1 MRNAGHPAY
10 TDAWRGRN
18 RASAVARNARR
29 NVMHHPVS
37 RRHFLGVMGAAVA
50 GMAAAA
56 CSSAPATAAP
66 SIDANPIDTN
76 SATNAGNKPKV
87 AVAQAFSYDRAEV
100 RKQVRAMLDA
110 LGGLKGVVK
119 SRDRVVIKP
128 NLTGGIHAGTVY
140 GATPIE
146 SFITHPEVVRAL
158 AEAVKEAGAKEVI
171 IVESVYEWQ
180 SFVDWGYEAIA
191 KELGLT
197 LVDLNQTAP
206 FKGYTTASAG
216 KKSLLFPEF
225 KINPILS
232 ETDVFMSVAKM
243 KTHATAGITLS
254 MKNLVGMVPA
264 KFYLLNPNDNHR
276 SGLHGPDNEGYQ
288 RIPKTIVDLNV
299 ARPIQFALID
309 GIKTAEGGEGPWI
322 NGIRAKQA
330 NVLVAGVNALATDT
344 VGTAIMGY
352 DATAKDEALPFT
364 YSLNHFALAAQA
376 GLGTNKLQDIAVLG
390 VPVNDVKTKFRP
402 VL

>member
-1 MRNAGHPAY
+1 
-10 TDAWRGRN
+10 
-18 RASAVARNARR
+18 
-29 NVMHHPVS
+29 MHHPVS
-37 RRHFLGVMGAAVA
+37 RRHFMGVMGAAAA

-56 CSSAPATAAP
+56 CSNAPATAAP
-66 SIDANPIDTN
+66 STRTNPIDTQ
-76 SATNAGNKPKV
+76 SAVNKPKV
-87 AVAQAFSYDRAEV
+87 AVAQVMSYDRAEV
-100 RKQVRAMLDA
+100 RKNVRAMLDS

-119 SRDRVVIKP
+119 SRDRVVIKT
-128 NLTGGIHAGTVY
+128 NLTGGLKSGTVY

-158 AEAVKEAGAKEVI
+158 AEAVKEAGAKEI
-171 IVESVYEWQ
+171 TIVESVYEWR
-180 SFVDWGYEAIA
+180 SFTEWGYEDMA
-191 KELGLT
+191 KELGLK

-206 FKGYTTASAG
+206 FKDYTTASAG
-216 KKSLLFPEF
+216 KNALLYPEF
-225 KINPILS
+225 KINPILN

-254 MKNLVGMVPA
+254 MKNLVGMVP
-264 KFYLLNPNDNHR
+264 KDFYTLNQGDGSR
-276 SGLHGPDNEGYQ
+276 TGLHGPGNEGYQ

-322 NGIRAKQA
+322 QGIRAKDA
-330 NVLVAGVNALATDT
+330 HLLVAGTHALATDT
-344 VGTAIMGY
+344 VGTALMGY
-352 DATAKDEALPFT
+352 DATTQAEALPFT

-376 GLGTNKLQDIAVLG
+376 GLGTNKLSEINVLG
-390 VPVNDVKTKFRP
+390 APVDAVKTKFRP